1 MGARALTIH
10 KAQGQTIGPSPDL
23 QIPRV
28 LLSFATSHD
37 GPALKGFQDSPCQAY
52 VGLTRATC
60 IEAMCLHPGCSKK
73 DWMKLGHT
81 DAFKNL
87 LYADNR
93 LERMAAEWKVD
104 NADVWVEAAHR
115 LGL

>member
-1 MGARALTIH
+1 
-10 KAQGQTIGPSPDL
+10 
-23 QIPRV
+23 
-28 LLSFATSHD
+28 
-37 GPALKGFQDSPCQAY
+37 
-52 VGLTRATC
+52 
-60 IEAMCLHPGCSKK
+60 MCLHPGCSKK